1 MPSLHILEGLHA
13 IKATRGHI
21 HVRDRGKLEEIAGG
35 CYGLPEKEYARL
47 IETPDADTPE
57 EKMG

>member
-1 MPSLHILEGLHA
+1 VPSLHILEGLHA

-47 IETPDADTPE
+47 IEASDVDPRG
-57 EKMG
+57 EKIG